1 MDKKVFVLCGDQYK
15 RNALQFI
22 NQLPVNPDKPLLI
35 TIQERTRTLDQN
47 ARLWATLGDIA
58 TQVVWH
64 GQKLSSEDW
73 KHIFTASLKGQRSA
87 PGLEG
92 GFVILGQS
100 TSRMTVG
107 ELRDLIELINAFGA
121 THGVKFSDESR
132 LAIEWANRFGD
143 KGKVAA

>member
-1 MDKKVFVLCGDQYK
+1 MRG
-15 RNALQFI
+15 
-22 NQLPVNPDKPLLI
+22 
-35 TIQERTRTLDQN
+35 
-47 ARLWATLGDIA
+47 LWATLGDIA
-58 TQVVWH
+58 KQVVWH

-92 GFVILGQS
+92 GFVVLGQS

>member
-1 MDKKVFVLCGDQYK
+1 MTKQTYQL
-15 RNALQFI
+15 RNEQILSNAI
-22 NQLPVNPDKPLLI
+22 NHLRNTPLNPDKPYFV
-35 TIQERTRTLDQN
+35 TIQEATRSLSQN
-47 ARLWATLGDIA
+47 AKLWACLTDISE
-58 TQVVWH
+58 QVVWH